1 MTQKLCLRVEFGVNK
16 AGTGTYYDVF
26 DISPQVTEDGVAGAF
41 KALASDVFFGTPGIV
56 PACCQSVRMNVHD
69 QLQVH
74 VADKVNTVD
83 SVHLFCQ
90 VLQKPQVKVMQDM
103 DGIEIEM
110 PCACCVCGAHI
121 KLVAAGVPTSVQEF
135 MMVQQKKC
143 VNVLCQRRWPDGR
156 FLVAQ
161 FKEETNDTKLD
172 MLKKLFKFECQQ
184 VLAKVNAATGMP
196 ETKARTQQIEDLFTQ
211 QRSAKRLKM
220 QKTDEG
226 QEL

>member
-1 MTQKLCLRVEFGVNK
+1 MWEDVLKALALSMAPANFNMDEPEQTQNLLAGVMMQKLCLRVEFGVNK

-56 PACCQSVRMNVHD
+56 PACCQSVRMNEHD

-74 VADKVNTVD
+74 VADKVHTVD

-110 PCACCVCGAHI
+110 PCACSICGAHI

-135 MMVQQKKC
+135 MMVQQKKW
-143 VNVLCQRRWPDGR
+143 VNVLCQRRWPDGG
-156 FLVAQ
+156 FLVA
-161 FKEETNDTKLD
+161 
-172 MLKKLFKFECQQ
+172 
-184 VLAKVNAATGMP
+184 
-196 ETKARTQQIEDLFTQ
+196 
-211 QRSAKRLKM
+211 
-220 QKTDEG
+220 
-226 QEL
+226 